1 MTQMIPTKCRLLLLL
16 EDREVPHTPFP
27 AIWARTSL
35 MITPI
40 PRRFGLVRHG
50 LYFPRL
56 KHAQPAWGL
65 SRWGAGKLKAQGMA
79 VSAR

>member
-1 MTQMIPTKCRLLLLL
+1 MTQMIRRLLLLFKTA
-16 EDREVPHTPFP
+16 RYHIPTFP